1 MNIYRML
8 RKAKKL
14 SQKELGK
21 LVHVSQTSVSQWES
35 GTTNPD
41 IKTLVMLAELYGV
54 TTDFL
59 LGRLEME
66 DNAQSGFSYERVTDL
81 EKRVIE
87 GFRQLSLTERE
98 LICRAIGIE

>member
-1 MNIYRML
+1 ML

-14 SQKELGK
+14 SQKELGQ